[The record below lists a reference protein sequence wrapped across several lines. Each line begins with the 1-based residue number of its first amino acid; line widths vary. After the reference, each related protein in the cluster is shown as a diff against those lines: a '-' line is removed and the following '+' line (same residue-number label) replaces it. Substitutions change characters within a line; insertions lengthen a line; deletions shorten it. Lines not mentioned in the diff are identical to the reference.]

1 MGGKMFFFFICFHIK
16 KELMTSNNDEVPQTM
31 ILQGKQSMKK
41 KTDQICKALE
51 IFQANE
57 NDLHRQQRSR
67 FSSCAGPVKTQTS
80 KTIYFLPSA
89 A

>member
-1 MGGKMFFFFICFHIK
+1 
-16 KELMTSNNDEVPQTM
+16 MTNNNDEVPQTM

-41 KTDQICKALE
+41 KTVIKYARRWK

-57 NDLHRQQRSR
+57 NDLHPQQRSR

-80 KTIYFLPSA
+80 QTIYFLPSA